1 MPSRFQGRKL
11 AGQGWERNRPRA
23 GGDLGVQ
30 LWQIALIVLVIAWGL
45 QALGTFV
52 QMRHYREVMGAIT
65 RQWSDGYLGAGNAR
79 AAFGKGVILLLVLG
93 PDARV
98 RRLLVMEGRSVLAK
112 FKPLGEFEGRAL
124 DELRSGAVFGANG
137 KGRETAL
144 AQAIAQIDKARAA
157 RQATEIAAPHAAAV

>member
-1 MPSRFQGRKL
+1 
-11 AGQGWERNRPRA
+11 
-23 GGDLGVQ
+23 VQ

-45 QALGTFV
+45 QALGTFA
-52 QMRHYREVMGAIT
+52 QMRHYREMMGTIA

-79 AAFGKGVILLLVLG
+79 AALGKGVILLLVVG
-93 PDARV
+93 PDMRV

-112 FKPLGEFEGRAL
+112 FKALGEFEGRPL
-124 DELRSGAVFGANG
+124 DELRSGGAFGPDR

-157 RQATEIAAPHAAAV
+157 RDTTGIATPQAAGV